1 MLPEPDTACSALA
14 SVHPCRPWLP
24 TRPTH
29 ASLPP
34 VTQTLIIGAGI
45 TGAALAYQLSRR
57 GEAVTIVST
66 HAEGGLASAASFG
79 WLNASYFLSQPH
91 YALRHEGL
99 SAHRRLTKA
108 LPGLPTTWQG
118 CLWYEATG
126 DAQEETASDLLAL
139 GYKVQRLAKAE
150 VAKRLPALGPTPET
164 ALFFPEEGVADPAIL
179 ARALIEASGA
189 KVIRA
194 TVQSVTEAK
203 GRATGVLTDLGPLTD
218 DRVILATGTGT
229 PALLEP
235 LGYSLPMLQRPGL
248 MIATNALPP
257 ICPVVLATPDQEVRQ
272 DAKGHLIAPA
282 SAGHQGDH
290 AETLGSF
297 PVVVNATLT
306 RLRTLFPGH
315 EIHFAHQAMALRPV
329 PGDGL
334 PVVGQGPL
342 PGLWIAVMHSGAT
355 LAPVVAELLAEEI
368 TGGPAS
374 PLLAPFRPAR
384 FQ

>member
-1 MLPEPDTACSALA
+1 MS
-14 SVHPCRPWLP
+14 H
-24 TRPTH
+24 
-29 ASLPP
+29 
-34 VTQTLIIGAGI
+34 TLIIGAGI

-79 WLNASYFLSQPH
+79 WLNASYFLSHPH
-91 YALRHEGL
+91 YHLRHEGL
-99 SAHRRLTKA
+99 AAHRRLTEQ
-108 LPGLPTTWQG
+108 LSGLPTTWQG

-126 DAQEETASDLLAL
+126 DAQEETASDLSAL
-139 GYKVQRLAKAE
+139 GYKVQRLTKAQI
-150 VAKRLPALGPTPET
+150 AARLPALGPVPES
-164 ALFFPEEGVADPAIL
+164 ALFFPEEGVADPALL
-179 ARALIEASGA
+179 AKALIATSGA
-189 KVIRA
+189 TVIRD
-194 TVQSVTEAK
+194 TVQSLTVEA
-203 GRATGVLTDLGPLTD
+203 GRVTGVITDLGPLTA

-235 LGYSLPMLQRPGL
+235 LGYTLPMLKRPGL

-290 AETLGSF
+290 AETLGAF
-297 PVVVNATLT
+297 PVVVNATLQ

-315 EIHFAHQAMALRPV
+315 DIHFAHQAMAMRPV

-334 PVVGQGPL
+334 PVVGQGPVK
-342 PGLWIAVMHSGAT
+342 GLWLAIMHSGAT
-355 LAPVVAELLAEEI
+355 LAPVVAECLAKEI
-368 TGGPAS
+368 TGGPES
-374 PLLAPFRPAR
+374 PLLSDFRPNR
-384 FQ
+384 FK

>member
-1 MLPEPDTACSALA
+1 M
-14 SVHPCRPWLP
+14 
-24 TRPTH
+24 
-29 ASLPP
+29 
-34 VTQTLIIGAGI
+34 TQTLIIGAGI
-45 TGAALAYQLSRR
+45 TGATLAYQLARR
-57 GEAVTIVST
+57 GEAAAIIST
-66 HAEGGLASAASFG
+66 HAEGGLASTASFG
-79 WLNASYFLSQPH
+79 WLNASYFLSHPH
-91 YALRHEGL
+91 YRLRHESL
-99 SAHRRLTKA
+99 AAHRRLSKA
-108 LPGLPTTWQG
+108 LPGLPTSWQG

-126 DAQEETASDLLAL
+126 DAQDETANDLLAL
-139 GYKVQRLAKAE
+139 GYKVQRLTRTQIAD
-150 VAKRLPALGPTPET
+150 RLPALGPVPET

-194 TVQSVTEAK
+194 TVQSVTEER
-203 GRATGVLTDLGPLTD
+203 GRTTGVVTDLGPFEA
-218 DRVILATGTGT
+218 DRVILCTGTGT

-235 LGYSLPMLQRPGL
+235 FGYTLPMLKRPGL
-248 MIATNALPP
+248 MVVTNPLPP

-272 DAKGHLIAPA
+272 DAEGHLIAPA
-282 SAGHQGDH
+282 SAAHQSDH

-306 RLRTLFPGH
+306 RLRALFPGQ
-315 EIHFAHQAMALRPV
+315 EIHFTHQAMAMRPV

-334 PVVGQGPL
+334 PVVGQGPI

-368 TGGPAS
+368 TGGPDS
-374 PLLAPFRPAR
+374 PLLAHFRPAR